1 MLSSIFTK
9 LIWERRRGYVWW
21 AIGLGSLTLL
31 TAGFWPSLADSAED
45 FQRLL
50 ENLPQGILSLFGS
63 SDSAA
68 LLTPTGFLNSRLY
81 ASIGAIVICLFA
93 VSVGTAAIAGEEK
106 DGTLDLLLAQPM
118 SRSRVVL
125 ESFGAMALLTFGLA
139 AAVGVIL
146 AVLDP
151 IVDTNLGLWNILG
164 ATVGVTVLGLVF
176 GSGALALGGFGAR
189 RSTVMGVSS
198 GLVLGTWFIN
208 GLAPLISELAWMQ
221 RFTPFFWFLETQP
234 LDSGVG
240 PELLVLVAVTALLIA
255 LAVWSFDRRDIAV

>member
-1 MLSSIFTK
+1 MLRSVFAK
-9 LIWERRRGYVWW
+9 LIWERRKGYVWW
-21 AIGLGSLTLL
+21 AVGLGSLTLL

-93 VSVGTAAIAGEEK
+93 VSVGTGAIAGEER
-106 DGTLDLLLAQPM
+106 DGTLDLLLAQPIP
-118 SRSRVVL
+118 RSRLVL
-125 ESFGAMALLTFGLA
+125 ESFGAMALMTFGLA
-139 AAVGVIL
+139 VTIGVIL

-151 IVDTNLGLWNILG
+151 VVDTNLGLWNILG

-176 GSGALALGGFGAR
+176 GTAALALGGFGAR
-189 RSTVMGVSS
+189 RGTVMGVSS

-208 GLAPLISELAWMQ
+208 GLAPLVDELAWMQ
-221 RFTPFFWFLETQP
+221 KFTPFYWFLETEP

-240 PELLVLVAVTALLIA
+240 PQLLVLVAVVVVLGAA
-255 LAVWSFDRRDIAV
+255 AVWSFDRRDVAV

>member
-1 MLSSIFTK
+1 MLSSVFAK
-9 LIWERRRGYVWW
+9 AIWERRRGYVWW

-93 VSVGTAAIAGEEK
+93 VSMGTAAIAGEER
-106 DGTLDLLLAQPM
+106 DGTLDLLLAQPV
-118 SRSRVVL
+118 SRSRIVL
-125 ESFGAMALLTFGLA
+125 ESFAAMALMTFGLA
-139 AAVGVIL
+139 VTVGVIL

-151 IVDTNLGLWNILG
+151 IVDTGLGLPNILG
-164 ATVGVTVLGLVF
+164 ATVGVTMLGLVF
-176 GSGALALGGFGAR
+176 GTAALALSGFGAR
-189 RSTVMGVSS
+189 RGTVMGVSS

-208 GLAPLISELAWMQ
+208 GLAPLISELEWMQ
-221 RFTPFFWFLETQP
+221 RFTPFFWFLETEP
-234 LDSGVG
+234 LDAGVG
-240 PELLVLVAVTALLIA
+240 PELVVLAVTIAVFLAAAL
-255 LAVWSFDRRDIAV
+255 WSFDRRDVAV